1 MNRQIKRIRKY
12 VIYLFFVSIIPLLY
26 SCYPGGTEYYNETDL
41 VITQHDNEFDFPNN
55 KTYFMGDSINHIVE
69 EGKENEVNRKY
80 DAVILANVAAYLDTA
95 GYTRMEGSEPDSIL
109 IAQSDVL
116 ISVIATSTKYTGVGY
131 IPGGGGWWGYPGY
144 GWGGGWGGYY
154 PGYPWY
160 PGYGWG
166 YPYTYS
172 YSTGSLFI
180 EMADLKNI
188 DEVEEIIPIPWQAT
202 INGLLSG
209 DDDNMKWRIDRGIDQ
224 SFRQSQ
230 YLFTDPFMK

>member
-1 MNRQIKRIRKY
+1 MNRQIMRIRKY

-95 GYTRMEGSEPDSIL
+95 GYTRMEGAAPDSIL

-144 GWGGGWGGYY
+144 GWGWGWGGYY

-160 PGYGWG
+160 GGG
-166 YPYTYS
+166 VGYTYS

-209 DDDNMKWRIDRGIDQ
+209 DEDNMKWRIDRGIDQ